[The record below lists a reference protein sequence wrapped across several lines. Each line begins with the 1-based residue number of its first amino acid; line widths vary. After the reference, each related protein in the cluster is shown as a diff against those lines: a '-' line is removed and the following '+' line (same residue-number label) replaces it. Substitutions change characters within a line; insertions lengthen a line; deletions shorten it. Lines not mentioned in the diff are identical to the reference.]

1 MFTFNWTKNVSKEK
15 EKEEKGKNSFTKVF
29 RKWISLSQTGL

>member
-1 MFTFNWTKNVSKEK
+1 MYTFNWTKKCVKEK
-15 EKEEKGKNSFTKVF
+15 QREEKGKNSFTKVF